1 MTTAEDI
8 VNKTQRK
15 MLKASPD
22 TIVFDVLKIMAGDKT
37 GSIFVEEDGN
47 IVGIWTERDLLR
59 ESIKEGFDIRTSV
72 IGESMSTN
80 LISAP
85 HDASVFK
92 LMDIC
97 ITKYIRRIPI
107 KKNGEYIGMIYVFD
121 LFEDILAKKNEELKK
136 LNEIANLEY
145 YKPSWHRKRR

>member
-15 MLKASPD
+15 MLTVSPK
-22 TIVFDVLKIMAGDKT
+22 TTVFDAVVMMANDKT
-37 GSIFVEEDGN
+37 GSIFVEEKGE
-47 IVGIWTERDLLR
+47 IMGIWTERDLLR
-59 ESIKEGFDIRTSV
+59 ESIKEDFDVKTSF
-72 IGESMSTN
+72 IGDSMSTN

-107 KKNGEYIGMIYVFD
+107 EKKGKYIGMVYVFD
-121 LFEDILAKKNEELKK
+121 LFEEILANKNEELKK

-145 YKPSWHRKRR
+145 YKPSWHRTRR

>member
-15 MLKASPD
+15 MVTAPPN
-22 TIVFDVLKIMAGDKT
+22 TVVFDALQVMAKNKT
-37 GSIFVEEDGN
+37 GSIFVEEDGK

-59 ESIKEGFDIRTSV
+59 ESIKEGFDTKVST

-107 KKNGEYIGMIYVFD
+107 MKKGDYIGMIYVFD

-145 YKPSWHRKRR
+145 YKPSWHRTRR